1 MAVKKIYTIDC
12 YRDII
17 YKKGWETRRMAV
29 IDIKIDELDDIL
41 NKNEKVFVDV
51 WATWCMPCKVMSP
64 IFEDISDK
72 YEGIQFARIE
82 SDEKNE
88 VGEQLNILSI
98 PAFLYFKNGELVNKK
113 SGMMTVDELEEIIT
127 D

>member
-1 MAVKKIYTIDC
+1 MAVL
-12 YRDII
+12 DIRI
-17 YKKGWETRRMAV
+17 N
-29 IDIKIDELDDIL
+29 ELSDIL
-41 NKNEKVFVDV
+41 NKKEKVFVDV

-72 YEGIQFARIE
+72 YEEIQFVRIE

-88 VGEQLNILSI
+88 VGEKLNILSI
-98 PAFLYFKNGELVNKK
+98 PSFLYYKNGELVNKK
-113 SGMMTVDELEEIIT
+113 SGMMTVDELEEMIA

>member
-1 MAVKKIYTIDC
+1 MRVL
-12 YRDII
+12 
-17 YKKGWETRRMAV
+17 
-29 IDIKIDELDDIL
+29 DIKIDELDDIL

-51 WATWCMPCKVMSP
+51 WANWCMPCKVMSP

-72 YEGIQFARIE
+72 YEGIQFVRVE

-88 VGEQLNILSI
+88 VGEKLNVLSI
-98 PAFLYFKNGELVNKK
+98 PSFLYYKDGKLVNKK
-113 SGMMTVDELEEIIT
+113 SGMMTVDELEEIIV